1 VKAFFKLRNKCPYLV
16 TAAGLVLMIS
26 LLSNLPAAAQATTTP
41 ATTPTPAP
49 PEMATTTQVS
59 SPATTATSAP
69 SGAAAS
75 TSASAPTSV
84 PTTSP
89 PTNAAYLTTTDS
101 DTSVPDY
108 TNWVTLGGGDVFVSG
123 NKGQY
128 KHQQDTNSGPLGGV
142 DDFHWQQFVG
152 KSGTFTMDGH
162 GIFGNH
168 DYDLKLDLTD
178 DSLGYIRAGFTEFRT
193 WYDPTGGYYPV
204 NGLSFQPDDNEL
216 YVDRRSA
223 WVEAGLTLPDLPS
236 FIFRYEY
243 DSREGQIDS
252 TSWGQTT
259 LIPGGTQTKIVPTFL
274 GIDETRNVFM
284 ADVKDKVDDT
294 TADLGVRYEI
304 DHTDDSTYIEQNPNQ
319 TSNAFIT
326 DQNLEKDDLFSVHGM
341 AETLFDKK
349 VTFSSGFSATTIES
363 DLAGSRI
370 YGPAY
375 NTPLSP
381 TFINNGSGYIG
392 LGGGGN
398 TKDYVGN
405 VNLMITPIANLVIV
419 PSARLEYEDSNLA
432 DGFSNTTGVGAG
444 FTSTPEV
451 ADTDNWYLDI
461 AQSLE
466 ARYTGF
472 RDWSLY
478 ASAEVSEDWGNEAW
492 NSVPILD
499 QVNMDQ
505 DWSMLG
511 FKPTIGA
518 NWYPLP
524 QLNFG
529 LQYYHEIHDYDYTNN
544 QNTVVQYPG
553 YLQKQNFT
561 TDDMDIRATWQALS
575 TVSLVTR
582 YDFQFSTVDT
592 WSIPNGGT
600 QAGGVESATLIN
612 HIISEDVNW
621 TPLACLY
628 LQVGGSYV
636 LNTLETPV
644 AGSAG
649 INNLVLNGENN
660 YWTLD
665 ASAGCEINSKTHL
678 QLQYSYY
685 NADDYFNNAP
695 SSLPYGAGE
704 VENSVTATLT
714 RDISKSVQVSVKYG
728 FYQNRDQTSGGQNNY
743 DAQLVYLS
751 TTFGF

>member
-1 VKAFFKLRNKCPYLV
+1 MAI
-16 TAAGLVLMIS
+16 TAGLALAVSPLGV
-26 LLSNLPAAAQATTTP
+26 LPAAAQATTLPT
-41 ATTPTPAP
+41 TTPTPAP
-49 PEMATTTQVS
+49 SGMAATTPAS
-59 SPATTATSAP
+59 SPATAATPAP
-69 SGAAAS
+69 SGTAAS
-75 TSASAPTSV
+75 TPATPSTLV
-84 PTTSP
+84 PTTAP
-89 PTNAAYLTTTDS
+89 PTNATYLTTTNP
-101 DTSVPDY
+101 DTAPPDD
-108 TNWVTLGGGDVFVSG
+108 TNWVTLGVGGAFVSG
-123 NKGQY
+123 NKGRY
-128 KHQQDTNSGPLGGV
+128 EHQQNTNTGAFGGV

-162 GIFGNH
+162 AIFGNH

-178 DSLGYIRAGFTEFRT
+178 PNLGYIRAGYTEYRI
-193 WYDPTGGYYPV
+193 WYDSTGGYYPV
-204 NGLSFQPDDNEL
+204 NGLSFEPYANDL
-216 YVDRRSA
+216 YIDRRNA
-223 WVEAGLTLPDLPS
+223 WIEAGLTLPNLPS

-243 DSREGQIDS
+243 DSREGNMDS

-259 LIPGGTQTKIVPTFL
+259 LIPGGGQTKIVPTFL
-274 GIDETRNVFM
+274 GIDETRNIFS
-284 ADVKDKVDDT
+284 ADVKDKVGDT
-294 TADLGVRYEI
+294 SADLGVRYEI
-304 DHTDDSTYIEQNPNQ
+304 DRTDDSTYMDQNPDQ

-326 DQNLEKDDLFSVHGM
+326 DQNIEKDDLFSVHGST
-341 AETLFDKK
+341 ETLFDKK
-349 VTFSSGFSATTIES
+349 VTFSSGFSATTIGT

-375 NTPLSP
+375 GTPLSP
-381 TFINNGSGYIG
+381 TFPNNGSGYIG
-392 LGGGGN
+392 LGGGGD

-405 VNLMITPIANLVIV
+405 LNLMLTPIANLVIV
-419 PSARLEYEDSNLA
+419 PSARFEYEESNLA
-432 DGFSNTTGVGAG
+432 DGFSNTAGVGGG
-444 FTSTPEV
+444 FTTTPEV
-451 ADTDNWYLDI
+451 ADTDNWYLNV
-461 AQSLE
+461 AQSVE

-544 QNTVVQYPG
+544 LNSSLVQYPG
-553 YLQKQNFT
+553 YLRKQNFT
-561 TDDMDIRATWQALS
+561 TDDINIRATWQALS

-582 YDFQFSTVDT
+582 YDFQYSTVDT

-600 QAGGVESATLIN
+600 QAGGVESANLTN

-636 LNTLETPV
+636 INSLDTPV
-644 AGSAG
+644 AGSGG

-665 ASAGCEINSKTHL
+665 ASAGYEINSKTHL

-685 NADDYFNNAP
+685 NADNYFNNAP
-695 SSLPYGAGE
+695 TSLPFGAGE
-704 VENSVTATLT
+704 IENNVTATLT
-714 RDISKSVQVSVKYG
+714 RDISKSVQVSLKYG
-728 FYQNRDQTSGGQNNY
+728 FYQNRDQTSGGQNDY
-743 DAQLVYLS
+743 DAQLVYVS